1 MSLQD
6 IASAFNTEIYSDPWR
21 PVSQEGA
28 ESPPVAREMT
38 NGSGHGARGSSN
50 QAEYVLGFPC
60 DTAREASL
68 RESTL
73 HGVDIERSDST
84 RDPSEQTLE
93 RAFSDPRMSKTGIV
107 FLTMD
112 KGRENSGTDPD
123 ANRRDL
129 EVDKLSPEEEEL
141 RRPPSPFLL
150 LDGDPTRPE
159 LPSDA
164 RVIPIIKAP

>member
-28 ESPPVAREMT
+28 ESPPVVREMT
-38 NGSGHGARGSSN
+38 NGSGHGTRGSSN
-50 QAEYVLGFPC
+50 QAEYVLGFAC

-73 HGVDIERSDST
+73 HGVDIESNDSI
-84 RDPSEQTLE
+84 RDPAEQTLE
-93 RAFSDPRMSKTGIV
+93 RAFSHQRVSKTGIV
-107 FLTMD
+107 YLTMD
-112 KGRENSGTDPD
+112 QDRENSGTDPD

-129 EVDKLSPEEEEL
+129 EIDKLSPEEEEL

>member
-6 IASAFNTEIYSDPWR
+6 IASAYNTEIYTDPWR
-21 PVSQEGA
+21 PVSQEGG
-28 ESPPVAREMT
+28 ESPPLVREIT
-38 NGSGHGARGSSN
+38 NGSGDGTPGSLN
-50 QAEYVLGFPC
+50 QAEYVLGFAC

-68 RESTL
+68 REPTL
-73 HGVDIERSDST
+73 HEGDIERNDST
-84 RDPSEQTLE
+84 RDPSEQTLD
-93 RAFSDPRMSKTGIV
+93 RAFSHPRMSKTGIV
-107 FLTMD
+107 YLTMD
-112 KGRENSGTDPD
+112 KDRENSGTDPD

-129 EVDKLSPEEEEL
+129 ETDKLSPEEEEL

-164 RVIPIIKAP
+164 RIIPVIKAP

>member
-1 MSLQD
+1 MNLQD
-6 IASAFNTEIYSDPWR
+6 IASAYNTEIYADPWR

-28 ESPPVAREMT
+28 ESPPVVREMT
-38 NGSGHGARGSSN
+38 NGSGHGTRGSSN
-50 QAEYVLGFPC
+50 QAEYVLGFAS

-68 RESTL
+68 REPTP
-73 HGVDIERSDST
+73 HEGDIERNDST
-84 RDPSEQTLE
+84 RNPSEQTLE
-93 RAFSDPRMSKTGIV
+93 RAFSHPRMSKTGIV
-107 FLTMD
+107 YLTMD

-123 ANRRDL
+123 ANQRDL
-129 EVDKLSPEEEEL
+129 EPDKLSPEEEEL

-150 LDGDPTRPE
+150 LDVDPTRPE